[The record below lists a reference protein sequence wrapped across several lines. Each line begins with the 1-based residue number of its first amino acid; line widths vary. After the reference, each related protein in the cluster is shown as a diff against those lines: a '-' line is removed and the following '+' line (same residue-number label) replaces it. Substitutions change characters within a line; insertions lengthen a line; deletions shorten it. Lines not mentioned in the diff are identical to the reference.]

1 MTLRH
6 FIPGAIACIVL
17 LASCELER
25 NVPKPAPPAK
35 EQANATAG
43 GRYRIKS
50 GILKAQSEM
59 PDMGSSGVTTMMFDD
74 YGRLE
79 RSEHDMKIAQPGQPS
94 ISSKTINI
102 TTGRTVYSLNPAE
115 RRARR
120 MILPEGTVDAA
131 FVDFEGMTDSMMQ
144 VRNMVRKGKDTVLG
158 RECTIYVIDD
168 KSTGMRGTYHVWNN
182 IPLKIDVNHNGNRMV
197 LRPISFDEG
206 TAIDPAMFTVPKD
219 YTIVDI
225 K

>member
-1 MTLRH
+1 MTLRY
-6 FIPGAIACIVL
+6 FIPAALACTVL
-17 LASCELER
+17 LASCELEK
-25 NVPKPAPPAK
+25 NVPKPAPSAK
-35 EQANATAG
+35 EHTNAATG
-43 GRYRIKS
+43 GRYRIRS

-79 RSEHDMKIAQPGQPS
+79 RSEHDMKIAQPGQRP

-102 TTGRTVYSLNPAE
+102 TTGRTVYSLNPE
-115 RRARR
+115 EHRARR

-144 VRNMVRKGKDTVLG
+144 ARSMVRKGKDTVLG
-158 RECTIYVIDD
+158 RECTIYVVDD

-206 TAIDPAMFTVPKD
+206 PAIDPVMFTVPKD
-219 YTIVDI
+219 YTIDDI